1 MKFKSDDF
9 DAELK
14 NMDLLMSKTEKLFT
28 ALTPE
33 ERFKNEVE
41 GLPVDK
47 IQTTIPYQRRQ
58 NLANNLCNKLKLRN

>member
-1 MKFKSDDF
+1 LE
-9 DAELK
+9 AELK

-33 ERFKNEVE
+33 ERVKNEAE

-47 IQTTIPYQRRQ
+47 I
-58 NLANNLCNKLKLRN
+58 

>member
-1 MKFKSDDF
+1 LKFRSDDF

-47 IQTTIPYQRRQ
+47 IQTTIPYQRR
-58 NLANNLCNKLKLRN
+58 

>member
-1 MKFKSDDF
+1 M
-9 DAELK
+9 K

-33 ERFKNEVE
+33 ERAKNEVE

-47 IQTTIPYQRRQ
+47 IQTTIPY
-58 NLANNLCNKLKLRN
+58 